1 VTDRG
6 RSALTAGL
14 LALAAT
20 LAPAR
25 AGSAATAPPAA
36 TAASSPDRYE
46 SEWAHR
52 IRPWQRPPVVAV
64 TVDRSGLGE
73 SERNA
78 ASEPEACTT
87 FRPSEGQIRNFIA
100 RGKRVSQRDFLH
112 ETDWSACHA
121 VGRVQFQGGGRA
133 EWMVQRLGA
142 GFVSIAGARHY
153 LHCPDC
159 ALGGVT
165 ERGKTP

>member
-1 VTDRG
+1 MRP
-6 RSALTAGL
+6 RWRRR
-14 LALAAT
+14 
-20 LAPAR
+20 R

-36 TAASSPDRYE
+36 TAASLADRYE

-52 IRPWQRPPVVAV
+52 VRPWQRPAVVAV

-73 SERNA
+73 PERNA

-87 FRPSEGQIRNFIA
+87 FRPSEGQIRTFIA

-121 VGRVQFQGGGRA
+121 VGHVQFQGGGRA

-165 ERGKTP
+165 GARARRRER